1 MTGLDLQQRV
11 TESQERKK
19 RREEQRKK
27 LEVEVAKSTARML
40 LDMRAAR
47 AERALRPTQR
57 DIILRT
63 S

>member
-11 TESQERKK
+11 TESQEKKK
-19 RREEQRKK
+19 RQIEQHKR
-27 LEVEVAKSTARML
+27 LQAEVAKETARML